1 MTDDAQQP
9 ATGGEEAEDQHQLV
23 MQKIYLKDAS
33 FESPSAPQVFT
44 REWNPRVDVDLS
56 TQVEGLD
63 ETNYQVVL
71 QVTVTARQEDETAFL
86 AEVQQAGVFTIE
98 GLDDNERGHALGAY
112 CPAALFPFAREAV
125 ADLVAKGGFPQLLLA
140 PVNFDALYADHLE
153 RQQTEQGD
161 GGTRH

>member
-1 MTDDAQQP
+1 MSDEENGAATAARDDERRFQ
-9 ATGGEEAEDQHQLV
+9 V
-23 MQKIYLKDAS
+23 QKIYLKDAS

-140 PVNFDALYADHLE
+140 PVNFDALYADHLQ
-153 RQQTEQGD
+153 RQQAEQGD